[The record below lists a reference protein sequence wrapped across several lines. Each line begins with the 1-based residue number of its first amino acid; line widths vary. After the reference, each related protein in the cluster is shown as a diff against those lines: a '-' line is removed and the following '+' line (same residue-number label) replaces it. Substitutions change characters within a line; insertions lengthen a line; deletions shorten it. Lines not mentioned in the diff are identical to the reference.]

1 MRTRS
6 FTIVFVAT
14 MILFL
19 SGIAHALPANLY
31 DILGGD
37 TNLQNYT
44 DSFAPAAT
52 LTDTDGTGDDS
63 TFFLFLES
71 AGFAPENTFG
81 IYGFTYNQ
89 DGSVVLGDS
98 LEVFN
103 GSASAV
109 TSATVSFNVETGF
122 ATFNGTSANI
132 GTTFGFYLTTP
143 EANGYTY
150 YSHASLNEDEYDH
163 FMLFDTTSNTIG
175 SLLGADLVVAM
186 EDLYGGGDQDYNDM
200 VVGISDVAPAPV
212 PEPTTLLLIG
222 SGLLGMG
229 FFRKRTKKDNC

>member
-1 MRTRS
+1 MRTRI
-6 FTIVFVAT
+6 FTIACTITV
-14 MILFL
+14 ILFL

-31 DILGGD
+31 DILGNE
-37 TNLQNYT
+37 TALQNYT
-44 DSFAPAAT
+44 DTLAPAAK
-52 LTDTDGTGDDS
+52 LTNTDGTGDAS

-71 AGFAPENTFG
+71 AGFASENTFG

-89 DGSVVLGDS
+89 DSSVVLGDS
-98 LEVFN
+98 LQIFS
-103 GSASAV
+103 GSVSAPN
-109 TSATVSFNVETGF
+109 SATVSFDLATGL
-122 ATFNGTSANI
+122 ATYNGTTATI

-150 YSHASLNEDEYDH
+150 YSHASLNIDGFDH
-163 FMLFDTTSNTIG
+163 FMLFDTSDNTVG
-175 SLLGADLVVAM
+175 SLMGADLVVAM

-212 PEPTTLLLIG
+212 PEPATLLLLG

-229 FFRKRTKKDNC
+229 FFRRKNKRDN